1 MKSQVPQPEAADA
14 GQTDAAT
21 AIAGLPPGLINR
33 LRNVG
38 SRHHYVP
45 RFLLNRFA
53 IMRHGHHFICE
64 YHLADGKI
72 NSLSTAD
79 VAVVKD
85 YNTLKTQSKEEAG
98 LIELFFSLFE
108 EQAAPIVNA
117 LVAGGE
123 PSLMEMGVL
132 ANFVAA
138 QQVRTPRGRGY
149 ARFMMEEARRMY
161 MINQVS
167 SGHEQA
173 RDHLRETMGQEPS
186 DEEVAQWQADTVAIL
201 EHDVRVVA
209 NRDHEVVGQ
218 TIALEKLAE
227 AVFTKEVVVLHT
239 PPAKAFRFVLSDE
252 PLARYDPANP
262 NSNAGWLSSPT
273 FEATLPIDPTACLLL
288 HTGNPGS
295 VRHLRCPAPRVEEI
309 NLRGFAWARDS
320 LFGATADAFQ
330 AVVSQ
335 AKAKPEVVELW
346 RPQAPNIYILEGPAP
361 ASAKVA
367 RVIAGPTTTMVR
379 AQEVT
384 S

>member
-1 MKSQVPQPEAADA
+1 VKSQGPQPEAPDTSQAE
-14 GQTDAAT
+14 AAT
-21 AIAGLPPGLINR
+21 AIAGLPQDLINR

-53 IMRHGHHFICE
+53 IMRDGHHFICD
-64 YHLADGKI
+64 YRLADAKVT
-72 NSLSTAD
+72 SLSTAD

-85 YNTLKTQSKEEAG
+85 YNTLKTQSKAEAG

-108 EQAAPIVNA
+108 EQAAPIINS
-117 LVAGGE
+117 LVAGKE

-161 MINQVS
+161 LINQIAT
-167 SGHEQA
+167 GAEQT
-173 RDHLRETMGQEPS
+173 RDHLRETMGREPTD
-186 DEEVAQWQADTVAIL
+186 DEVSQWQADTIAIL
-201 EHDVRVVA
+201 ENDVKVLA

-227 AVFTKEVVVLHT
+227 AVFTKEVVVLHA
-239 PPAKAFRFVLSDE
+239 PPAKGFRFVLSDE

-262 NSNAGWLSSPT
+262 KGNAGWLSSPT
-273 FEATLPIDPTACLLL
+273 FEATLPIDPTACLLFR
-288 HTGNPGS
+288 TGTPGS
-295 VRHLRCPAPRVEEI
+295 VRHVRCPAPRVEEV
-309 NLRGFAWARDS
+309 NLRAFAWARDS
-320 LFGATADAFQ
+320 VFGPTADGFQ

-367 RVIAGPTTTMVR
+367 SVIAGPTTTKVR
-379 AQEVT
+379 K